1 MTGPV
6 TASMTGSVSGSVSGS
21 LWPMLAFLLLAV
33 GFALGVVG
41 LLRLARGHSLIPTRR
56 GSARRIDRTLLRRYA
71 LASAVGVVVVV
82 ATRWPV
88 AGLAAAGLVVLGP
101 RVFGGAAAGRR
112 ELAKVEAIASWTE
125 SLRDTAGAAAGLEQ
139 AIPATL
145 GAAPALLRR
154 QLRDLAARL
163 DGRVPLPEALARF
176 ADDVADPAA
185 DLVVA
190 ALTLNARQRAGGLDR
205 ILTSLATSS
214 RVELEM
220 RRKVELERRGLRRQA
235 QRIAGAVT
243 GFAVLQALFA
253 RGWVEP
259 YSTTAG
265 QLVLA
270 VLIGLFV
277 AAFVRMRSLSQS
289 EPVPRFLTSADAV
302 TEIASFKP
310 HHKSGLSSVGQR
322 S

>member
-1 MTGPV
+1 MPI
-6 TASMTGSVSGSVSGS
+6 SSSVSMFAF
-21 LWPMLAFLLLAV
+21 MLLVA
-33 GFALGVVG
+33 GFALGVMG
-41 LLRLARGHSLIPTRR
+41 LVRLACGHSLVPERR
-56 GSARRIDRTLLRRYA
+56 RVRTVDPAAVRRYGAA
-71 LASAVGVVVVV
+71 LSVAVLVLLV
-82 ATRWPV
+82 TRWPV
-88 AGLAAAGLVVLGP
+88 AALAAGALVVLWTK
-101 RVFGGAAAGRR
+101 VFGGSSLGRR
-112 ELAKVEAIASWTE
+112 QLAKIEAIAAWTE

-145 GAAPALLRR
+145 AAAPPLLQRP
-154 QLRDLAARL
+154 LHDLAARL

-176 ADDVADPAA
+176 ADDVDDPAA

-205 ILTSLATSS
+205 ILTALATSARS
-214 RVELEM
+214 ELEM

-243 GFAVLQALFA
+243 GFAVLQAIFA

-259 YSTTAG
+259 YSTTTG

-270 VLIGLFV
+270 VLMGLFLG
-277 AAFVRMRSLSQS
+277 AFVRMRSLSES
-289 EPVPRFLTSADAV
+289 EAQPRFLTSADAV
-302 TEIASFKP
+302 TEIASYKP
-310 HHKSGLSSVGQR
+310 RLVPVRGR

>member
-1 MTGPV
+1 MA
-6 TASMTGSVSGSVSGS
+6 TAAGLSMLGF
-21 LWPMLAFLLLAV
+21 MLLAA
-33 GFALGVVG
+33 GFALGMVALV
-41 LLRLARGHSLIPTRR
+41 RLARGQPLLPAGHSPV
-56 GSARRIDRTLLRRYA
+56 RRIDPRRA
-71 LASAVGVVVVV
+71 RVFGVAVVVGIVV
-82 ATRWPV
+82 VLITRWPV
-88 AGLAAAGLVVLGP
+88 AGLAAASLVVLGP
-101 RVFGGAAAGRR
+101 RVFGGAAVGRR
-112 ELAKVEAIASWTE
+112 ELAKVEAIAAWTE

-145 GAAPALLRR
+145 AAAPSLLQRP
-154 QLRDLAARL
+154 LRDLTARL

-176 ADDVADPAA
+176 ADDVNDPAA

-214 RVELEM
+214 RTELEM

-253 RGWVEP
+253 RGWVAP
-259 YSTTAG
+259 YSTPVG
-265 QLVLA
+265 QLVLVA
-270 VLIGLFV
+270 LMGLFV
-277 AAFVRMRSLSQS
+277 AAFMRMRSLAES
-289 EPVPRFLTSADAV
+289 EPAPRFLTQAEDV

-310 HHKSGLSSVGQR
+310 RTDTRPGPPPDSQR
-322 S
+322 TPSLTRVWERS